1 MDRLITVT
9 GTGSVSVAPDYIEVY
24 LNISGRK
31 KDYAKAVD
39 AANDK
44 VLRLQEAVKACG
56 LDKEALKT
64 TNFRVDVQYENVR
77 DEKGAYHQQ
86 FLGYLCHYDMKLSFA
101 FDTKLLSKVL
111 SEIAQSKAEPE
122 LNIQFTVENADAV
135 RRELLQSAAQNAR
148 EKAEILCQASGVQ
161 LGELVNIDYNW
172 ADRNFVSATRYAVSN
187 DAMPLM
193 AKRAAAP
200 EFTPENIQVKDSA
213 AFRWLMV

>member
-1 MDRLITVT
+1 MDRFITVT
-9 GTGSVSVAPDYIEVY
+9 GTGSVSVPPDYIEVY

-31 KDYAKAVD
+31 KDYSKAVD

-44 VLRLQEAVKACG
+44 AVRLQEAVVACG
-56 LDKEALKT
+56 FEKDDLKT

-77 DEKGAYHQQ
+77 DEKGTYRQQ
-86 FLGYLCHYDMKLSFA
+86 FVGYLCHYDMKLGFA
-101 FDTKLLSKVL
+101 FDTKLLAKVL
-111 SEIAQSKAEPE
+111 AEIAQSKAEPE
-122 LNIQFTVENADAV
+122 LNIQFTVQNADAV
-135 RRELLQSAAQNAR
+135 RWELLQSAAQNAR

-193 AKRAAAP
+193 AKRSAAP

-213 AFRWLMV
+213 SFRWVIV

>member
-1 MDRLITVT
+1 M
-9 GTGSVSVAPDYIEVY
+9 
-24 LNISGRK
+24 
-31 KDYAKAVD
+31 
-39 AANDK
+39 
-44 VLRLQEAVKACG
+44 VLG
-56 LDKEALKT
+56 
-64 TNFRVDVQYENVR
+64 
-77 DEKGAYHQQ
+77 
-86 FLGYLCHYDMKLSFA
+86 FA

-111 SEIAQSKAEPE
+111 SEIAQSKAAPE
-122 LNIQFTVENADAV
+122 VNIQFTVENADAV

-172 ADRNFVSATRYAVSN
+172 ADRNFASATRYAVSN

>member
-44 VLRLQEAVKACG
+44 VLRLQEAIKSCG
-56 LDKEALKT
+56 FDKEALKT

-86 FLGYLCHYDMKLSFA
+86 FV
-101 FDTKLLSKVL
+101 LLSVL
-111 SEIAQSKAEPE
+111 QIP
-122 LNIQFTVENADAV
+122 
-135 RRELLQSAAQNAR
+135 
-148 EKAEILCQASGVQ
+148 ILCSGVHIWSPIRLDGGYIQ
-161 LGELVNIDYNW
+161 HI
-172 ADRNFVSATRYAVSN
+172 RNRFPIR
-187 DAMPLM
+187 P
-193 AKRAAAP
+193 
-200 EFTPENIQVKDSA
+200 
-213 AFRWLMV
+213 W